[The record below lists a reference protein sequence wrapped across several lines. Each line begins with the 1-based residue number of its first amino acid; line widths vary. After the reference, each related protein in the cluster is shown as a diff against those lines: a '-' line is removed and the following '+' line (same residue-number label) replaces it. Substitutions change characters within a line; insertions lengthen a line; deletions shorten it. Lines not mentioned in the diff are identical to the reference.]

1 MQSILINYEELT
13 QLWEWSLEEYT
24 DTETKA
30 RVQGV
35 SSQMEKFDFFF
46 GLSLGARILKHADAL
61 STTLQ
66 MKDLSACKAQEIAD
80 MTVKTLDSIR
90 NDDPFHLFWQRVVAE
105 SGSKGLNEPQ
115 LPRRRK
121 GPSRIEECVN
131 GTAQIS
137 LKISLMSWPPL
148 FSFTGQTFLARVYVL
163 I

>member
-1 MQSILINYEELT
+1 MFPKTRRTAGNKKKKHQRDEAFSNIRRFCPTRWTVRADSMQSIINNYEELT

-66 MKDLSACKAQEIAD
+66 MKDLSAYETQEIAD
-80 MTVKTLDSIR
+80 MTVKTLDSIW
-90 NDDPFHLFWQRVVAE
+90 NDDSFHLFWQRVGAKE
-105 SGSKGLNEPQ
+105 
-115 LPRRRK
+115 
-121 GPSRIEECVN
+121 
-131 GTAQIS
+131 
-137 LKISLMSWPPL
+137 
-148 FSFTGQTFLARVYVL
+148 
-163 I
+163 